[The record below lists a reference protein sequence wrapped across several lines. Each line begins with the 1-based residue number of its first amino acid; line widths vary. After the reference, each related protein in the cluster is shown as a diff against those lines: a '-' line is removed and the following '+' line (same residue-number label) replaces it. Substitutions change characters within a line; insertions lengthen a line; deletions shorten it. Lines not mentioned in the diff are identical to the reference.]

1 MSVGGEGAPVCV
13 CPCDDVIKRQGKR
26 QVRKATYTS
35 LTYHIVL
42 YKTSS
47 HT

>member
-13 CPCDDVIKRQGKR
+13 CPCDDVIKRQ
-26 QVRKATYTS
+26 VIKATYTS